1 MLLLMASISLAN
13 REPRM
18 YQHGKAVS
26 NHSAWPF
33 ALMFLAATALFHAPA
48 LAVDVSDVSPG
59 DDLAL
64 AQKISAYID
73 CINRH
78 SNWTLGSR
86 ERYLDWVKD
95 AKRGPSGREK
105 VIYGLYPLYDVSSC
119 REGIEKAAGVPP
131 PAPEIEQSAAAWVE
145 AFTALNTIVTE
156 ANSYYELE
164 NYKDDKMAKGRV
176 MHPQLMEAFARFDEA
191 NDALYGRVVA
201 TQDGLAERRLQRLAA
216 DPARKAEFLLAT
228 LNDRAKRVVRLM
240 KAAGTKSFD
249 RDGYAAAVSEF
260 EKTYFEADAYGKGES
275 DKSQNAFDSIMMMTA
290 LDFLKSAK
298 SLMRR
303 ERGGFRFSAG
313 ERMFIEGGS
322 GEMVEGHPKHV
333 IDRYNR
339 FIQAS
344 NRSSRR

>member
-1 MLLLMASISLAN
+1 MVLLMALLSSGN
-13 REPRM
+13 QEHRM
-18 YQHGKAVS
+18 YQHCKVGPS
-26 NHSAWPF
+26 FSAWPVALFILAAF
-33 ALMFLAATALFHAPA
+33 ALLQTPA
-48 LAVDVSDVSPG
+48 LAADASARTSG
-59 DDLAL
+59 DDTRL

-95 AKRGPSGREK
+95 AKRGPTGRER
-105 VIYGLYPLYDVSSC
+105 VIYGLYPLYDASDC
-119 REGIEKAAGVPP
+119 REGIEKAASLLP
-131 PAPEIEQSAAAWVE
+131 PAPEIEQAAAAWIK
-145 AFTALNTIVTE
+145 AFAALNTIVTE

-164 NYKDDKMAKGRV
+164 NYKDDKMAKGKS

-191 NDALYGRVVA
+191 NDALYGKVVT

-216 DPARKAEFLLAT
+216 DPARKAEFLFAT

-249 RDGYAAAVSEF
+249 RDGYAAAVSDF
-260 EKTYFEADAYGKGES
+260 EKTYFEADAYGK
-275 DKSQNAFDSIMMMTA
+275 DKSDRSQDAFDSIMMMNA

-303 ERGGFRFSAG
+303 EREGFRFSAG
-313 ERMFIEGGS
+313 ERMFIDDGS
-322 GEMVEGHPKHV
+322 GEMVEGHPKHL
-333 IDRYNR
+333 IDRYNK
-339 FIQAS
+339 FIEAA